1 MDDVAAEV
9 VRLLR
14 QDATIR
20 RLVGTRIGPE
30 GERGVAALPAITY
43 MLTGGVRDDP
53 LEWPTWKID
62 VWAALDRP
70 EHLQALADR
79 IDAALNGARLRTA
92 EGRRVQYCQRES
104 VWSDLPATDGVR
116 HRSSTWRMVTI

>member
-1 MDDVAAEV
+1 VDDVAAEI

-14 QDATIR
+14 QDAVIR
-20 RLVGTRIGPE
+20 RLVGARIGPE
-30 GERGVAALPAITY
+30 GERAAAALPAITY

-53 LEWPTWKID
+53 LEWPTWKVD

-70 EHLQALADR
+70 DHLQMLSDR
-79 IDAALNGARLRTA
+79 IDAVLDGARLTTA
-92 EGRRVQYCQRES
+92 AGRRVQYCRREG
-104 VWSDLPATDGVR
+104 VWFDLPATDRVR

>member
-1 MDDVAAEV
+1 VDDVAAEI

-14 QDATIR
+14 QDAAIR
-20 RLVGTRIGPE
+20 RLVGARIGPE
-30 GERGVAALPAITY
+30 GERTTAALPAITY
-43 MLTGGVRDDP
+43 MLTGGLRDDP

-79 IDAALNGARLRTA
+79 IDVVLDGTRLTTAA
-92 EGRRVQYCQRES
+92 GRRVQYCRREG
-104 VWSDLPATDGVR
+104 VWFDLAATDGVR
-116 HRSSTWRMVTI
+116 HRSSTWRMVTV